1 MRKLIGLCLAAVL
14 ATAACGTTE
23 DPDAAK
29 DQPSAAAGEKI
40 TLTDSRGKE
49 VVLDGPAER
58 IAATEWNAVEHLVSL
73 GVMPVGVSDIKGY
86 GQWVSAEPLDDTPTD
101 IGTRGE
107 PSMDTLAKL
116 DVDLVVVTDSL
127 VEGALEKIE
136 ATTPV
141 IVLAGG
147 DVKDSIGEMWTN
159 LDTLAK
165 ATGTEDRAAELREEF
180 DQKVADARAA
190 VAEAGADG
198 SRVAFSDAWVDSGSV
213 SIRPF
218 AKGSLISDVLE
229 ELGLENAWSM
239 EGDPVYGLA
248 QADVEG
254 LTELPADVR
263 FWYIANNAFGD
274 PYTEELADNAIWK
287 NLPFVKNG
295 DVHRFPDSIWM
306 FGGPGSMSQLID
318 AAVDAVDA
326 A

>member
-23 DPDAAK
+23 DP
-29 DQPSAAAGEKI
+29 AAADRSTPADDGGGPV
-40 TLTDSRGKE
+40 TVTDSRGKE
-49 VVLDGPAER
+49 VKLDAPAKR
-58 IAATEWNAVEHLVSL
+58 VAATEWNAVEHLVSL

-107 PSMDTLAKL
+107 PSMDTLARL

-136 ATTPV
+136 ETTPV

-147 DVKDSIGEMWTN
+147 DAKDSIGEMFTN
-159 LDTLAK
+159 LDIVAK
-165 ATGTEDRAAELREEF
+165 ATGTEDRAAQLRDEF
-180 DQKVADARAA
+180 DQKIADGRAA
-190 VAEAGADG
+190 VADAGAEG
-198 SRVAFSDAWVDSGSV
+198 TKVAFSDAWVDSGSV

-218 AKGSLISDVLE
+218 AKGSLIGDILAE
-229 ELGLENAWSM
+229 IGLENAWTM

-254 LTELPADVR
+254 LTALGGDVK
-263 FWYIANNAFGD
+263 FWYIANDAFGD
-274 PYTEELADNAIWK
+274 PYADQLADNAIWK
-287 NLPFVKNG
+287 NLPFVKSG

-306 FGGPGSMSQLID
+306 FGGPGSMGQIVD
-318 AAVDAVDA
+318 AAVDALG
-326 A
+326 